1 MQQNM
6 FHGILVN
13 MAFIDPGYP
22 ETYSIFAKEKIGD
35 WILYG
40 IEVPRNTLEL
50 AVIDIQTHM
59 RADEPFYAHLYDDEL
74 VVVIF
79 RTQVF
84 RVTPHISSWGDIR
97 LHGAKLNIPVKQL
110 DFWPN
115 RFQDELHYF
124 KPDSFIESIR

>member
-1 MQQNM
+1 MLQNM

-13 MAFIDPGYP
+13 MAFIDHGYP
-22 ETYSIFAKEKIGD
+22 EMYPIFAKEKIGD

-40 IEVPRNTLEL
+40 IEVPRNALEK

-59 RADEPFYAHLYDDEL
+59 RADEPFYTHLYDDEL

-79 RTQVF
+79 RTQTF
-84 RVTPHISSWGDIR
+84 RVTPHKSSWEDIL
-97 LHGAKLNIPVKQL
+97 LHGAKLAIPVEQL

-115 RFQDELHYF
+115 RFQDEIHYF
-124 KPDSFIESIR
+124 KRESFVKRT